1 MINPV
6 SKFFSTGPSKAIV
19 SAPAESEIVTIP
31 RRENPYEDD
40 QFLYNSGTF
49 AFDARLKSN
58 QEAGRIA
65 DTIWSVVS
73 PLTRRSCSSEEKLAY
88 LLFAITNGS
97 ERHKKRKMEELRLIG
112 KQDTELQKRREEN
125 SKQTTAQTAVVEER
139 LKGEQDVLKTHD
151 RKINDELQQI
161 SQRAVQ
167 ETQILSGLT
176 SSLHEAIMSAMR
188 QA

>member
-1 MINPV
+1 MINLI
-6 SKFFSTGPSKAIV
+6 SKIFHKSVT
-19 SAPAESEIVTIP
+19 AESEIVAEP
-31 RRENPYEDD
+31 RRKNLYEDD

-97 ERHKKRKMEELRLIG
+97 ERHKKRKMEDLRLIG
-112 KQDTELQKRREEN
+112 KQETELQKRREEN
-125 SKQTTAQTAVVEER
+125 SKQTTAQTAIVEEK
-139 LKGEQDVLKTHD
+139 LKLGQDALKMHE
-151 RKINDELQQI
+151 RKINDELQQL
-161 SQRAVQ
+161 SQRAAQ
-167 ETQILSGLT
+167 EAQILGGLT
-176 SSLHEAIMSAMR
+176 NAQHEAIMNALR
-188 QA
+188 QT